1 MDFDSIDDFV
11 YDVIGI
17 IGSDQNN
24 LACAADFALE
34 NSKEKSFPPELL
46 LELSSACRKQKNA
59 YGRICFCKGLFNA
72 GFRKAP

>member
-46 LELSSACRKQKNA
+46 LELSSACRKQKKCIWKNMFLQ
-59 YGRICFCKGLFNA
+59 RSV
-72 GFRKAP
+72 